1 MLSLVCL
8 CLVVLWLQPRLVV
21 GAPVPGLAV
30 LFMLGLAT
38 QLGRFAHLEGQRAW
52 RQGTRLPDP
61 AAAAG
66 TRACALS

>member
-8 CLVVLWLQPRLVV
+8 CLVLLWLQPRLVV

-38 QLGRFAHLEGQRAW
+38 QLGWFAHLEGQRAW
-52 RQGTRLPDP
+52 RQGTRLPDL